1 MDTIAA
7 DLRFAARLLWK
18 SPGFTAV
25 AVLTLALGIGANTA
39 IFSVVDSVLLRPL
52 PYRPGGELVV
62 LGEEKPCCKFAP
74 TAPANLVDY
83 QRYGQSFEQLAG
95 ISWRNFVLRRSGAEP
110 LWLQGMEVTPNFFA
124 VFGVPALRGRT
135 LEAAIDRP
143 GGPRAAVLAYGA
155 WRERFGGDPRVLGS
169 AVQLNDRAYTVVG
182 IMPEGFRP
190 VGAADLWV
198 SAGLAAPVM
207 SDDAK
212 ADVALTRDVNYIRP
226 VGRLRPGVDVT
237 RARAELAAI
246 SRRLEQAFPADN
258 AKKVARVERLLDYA
272 VEEARPALWMLLG
285 AVGLILL
292 IACTNLANLL
302 LARGSVRRREI
313 ALRASLGAGR
323 WRLARQLM
331 TETLM
336 LAALG
341 GGLGLLLAS
350 WGVHLLVALRPGNLP
365 RVLEVR
371 INPEA
376 LLFAA
381 AVTLAAGLL
390 AGLAPAVGT
399 LRTVRVDLGSALR
412 QGSQGAGGGAGG
424 RGGRGGN
431 RLRRGLVVA
440 EIAMSLALLIGA
452 GLLIR
457 SFAKLLAVSPGFDA
471 DGVLAASLPLPRA
484 RYRSDAQVVAFVD
497 QLLRRTAALPGVV
510 AAGIVDSVPFGN
522 AEVDGDIFIFGRPKP
537 RPGEAINA
545 QQQEVSGG
553 YFHAMRIPLRRGR
566 TFDDRDSPSAP
577 VVIVNE
583 DLARHAW
590 PGEDPIGKQL
600 KWGEQDRWMTVVG
613 VVGNVH
619 QFSLNEKPT
628 LDTYVPYRQVPTPFF
643 TLVVRRAANPLGLAA
658 QLRQEVLA
666 LDRQQPIARLGL
678 LAEMVD
684 RSLAQRRFQM
694 LLIGSLALLALVL
707 ASLGVYGVMSYAVLQ
722 RAQEVG
728 VRMALGARRG
738 QVFALVL
745 RGTLAMTGAGI
756 AAGVLGSLALGRFL
770 QALLYGI
777 RSDDPTV
784 YALGSGI
791 LLGVALLAAF
801 LPARRAA
808 EIDPAITL
816 RGD

>member
-7 DLRFAARLLWK
+7 DLRFAARLLRR

-74 TAPANLVDY
+74 TAPANLLDY
-83 QRYGQSFEQLAG
+83 QRYSRSFEQLAG
-95 ISWRNFVLRRSGAEP
+95 FTWYNFILRRPGAEP
-110 LWLQGMEVTPNFFA
+110 LWLQGLEVTPNFFA

-169 AVQLNDRAYTVVG
+169 SVQLSDHAYTVVG
-182 IMPEGFRP
+182 IMPRGFAP
-190 VGAADLWV
+190 MSAADIWV
-198 SAGLAAPVM
+198 SAALAAPM
-207 SDDAK
+207 MNDNAK
-212 ADVALTRDVNYIRP
+212 ADAVLSRDDNYIRP
-226 VGRLRPGVDVT
+226 VGRLLPGVSVT
-237 RARAELAAI
+237 RARAELTAI
-246 SRRLEQAFPADN
+246 SRRLELAFPIDN
-258 AKKVARVERLLDYA
+258 AKKTVRVERLLDYA
-272 VEEARPALWMLLG
+272 VREARPALWMLLG
-285 AVGLILL
+285 AVALILL

-302 LARGSVRRREI
+302 LARGSVRQREI

-323 WRLARQLM
+323 WRLVRQLL

-341 GGLGLLLAS
+341 GALGLLLAS

-381 AVTLAAGLL
+381 AVSLAAGLL
-390 AGLAPAVGT
+390 AGLAPAAGT
-399 LRTVRVDLGSALR
+399 LRTARVDLGSALK
-412 QGSQGAGGGAGG
+412 QGGRGTGGGG
-424 RGGRGGN
+424 RGGH

-457 SFAKLLAVSPGFDA
+457 SFGKLLAVSPGFEA
-471 DGVLAASLPLPRA
+471 DGVLAAGLPLPQA
-484 RYRSDAQVVAFVD
+484 RYRSGAQVVAFVD

-510 AAGIVDSVPFGN
+510 AAGIVDAVPFGN
-522 AEVDGDIFIFGRPKP
+522 SETDGGIYIFGRPKP
-537 RPGEAINA
+537 RPGEEIDAMKR
-545 QQQEVSGG
+545 EVSGG
-553 YFHAMRIPLRRGR
+553 YFRAIRIPLRRGR

-577 VVIVNE
+577 AVIVNE
-583 DLARHAW
+583 NLARYAW
-590 PGEDPIGKQL
+590 PNEDPIGKQL
-600 KWGEQDRWMTVVG
+600 RWADQGEPWMTVVG

-619 QFSLNEKPT
+619 QFTLDEKPT
-628 LDTYVPYRQVPTPFF
+628 LDTYVPYRQVPTHSF

-666 LDRQQPIARLGL
+666 LDRQQPISRLGL
-678 LAEMVD
+678 LSEMVD
-684 RSLAQRRFQM
+684 RSLAARRFQM

-722 RAQEVG
+722 RTQEVG

-777 RSDDPTV
+777 RSNDPAV
-784 YALGSGI
+784 FALGCAT
-791 LLGVALLAAF
+791 LLGVSLLAAY
-801 LPARRAA
+801 LPAQRAA

-816 RGD
+816 RAE

>member
-1 MDTIAA
+1 MDTIAT
-7 DLRFAARLLWK
+7 DLRFAARLLRK

-74 TAPANLVDY
+74 TAAANLLDY
-83 QRYGQSFEQLAG
+83 QRYGRSFEQLAG
-95 ISWRNFVLRRSGAEP
+95 ISWRNFVLRRPGAEP
-110 LWLQGMEVTPNFFA
+110 LWLQGMEVTPNFFT

-135 LEAAIDRP
+135 LAAAIDRP
-143 GGPRAAVLAYGA
+143 GSPRAAVLAYGT
-155 WRERFGGDPRVLGS
+155 WHERFGGDPRVLGS

-190 VGAADLWV
+190 VSAADLWV

-207 SDDAK
+207 SDDAR
-212 ADVALTRDVNYIRP
+212 ADVTLSRDVNYIRP
-226 VGRLRPGVDVT
+226 VGRLRPGATVAS
-237 RARAELAAI
+237 ARAELAAV
-246 SRRLEQAFPADN
+246 SRRLELAFPIDN

-272 VEEARPALWMLLG
+272 VHEARPALWMLLG

-323 WRLARQLM
+323 WRLARQLL

-350 WGVHLLVALRPGNLP
+350 WSVKLLVALRPGNLP

-371 INPEA
+371 IHPEA

-399 LRTVRVDLGSALR
+399 LRPMRVDLRSALE
-412 QGSQGAGGGAGG
+412 QGGRGAGGNAGG
-424 RGGRGGN
+424 GGGN
-431 RLRRGLVVA
+431 RLRRALVVA

-457 SFAKLLAVSPGFDA
+457 SFGKLLAVSPGFDA
-471 DGVLAASLPLPRA
+471 GGVLAASLPLPQA
-484 RYRSDAQVVAFVD
+484 RYHSDAQVVAFVD
-497 QLLRRTAALPGVV
+497 QLLQRTAALPGVV

-537 RPGEAINA
+537 RPGEAIDA
-545 QQQEVSGG
+545 QKREVSGG
-553 YFHAMRIPLRRGR
+553 YFRAMRIPLRQGR
-566 TFDDRDSPSAP
+566 TFDDHDSPSAP

-583 DLARHAW
+583 NLARHAW

-600 KWGEQDRWMTVVG
+600 KWGEQDPWMTVVG

-619 QFSLNEKPT
+619 QFSLDEKPT

-722 RAQEVG
+722 RTQEVG
-728 VRMALGARRG
+728 LRMALGASRG

-777 RSDDPTV
+777 RSNDPAV
-784 YALGSGI
+784 YALGCCT
-791 LLGVALLAAF
+791 LLGIALLAAF

>member
-74 TAPANLVDY
+74 TAPGNLLDY
-83 QRYGQSFEQLAG
+83 QRYSRSFEQLAG
-95 ISWRNFVLRRSGAEP
+95 TIWRNYVVRRSGGES

-135 LEAAIDRP
+135 LAAAIDRP
-143 GGPRAAVLAYGA
+143 GGPRAAVLAYGT
-155 WRERFGGDPRVLGS
+155 WRERFGGDPRLLGS
-169 AVQLNDRAYTVVG
+169 TILLNDHAFTVVG
-182 IMPEGFRP
+182 IMPPGFEP
-190 VGAADLWV
+190 MSAADLWV
-198 SAGLAAPVM
+198 SAGLPAPM
-207 SDDAK
+207 WNDDPK
-212 ADVALTRDVNYIRP
+212 ADAVRTRDINYIRP
-226 VGRLRPGVDVT
+226 IGRLRHGVSVAQ
-237 RARAELAAI
+237 ARAEMVAI
-246 SRRLEQAFPADN
+246 SRRLELAFPGDN
-258 AKKVARVERLLDYA
+258 AKKVVRLEPALDYA
-272 VEEARPALWMLLG
+272 VHEARPALWMLLG

-302 LARGSVRRREI
+302 LARGSVRQREI

-323 WRLARQLM
+323 WRLARQLL

-336 LAALG
+336 LTALG
-341 GGLGLLLAS
+341 GGLGLLLARWS
-350 WGVHLLVALRPGNLP
+350 VNLLVALRPGNLP
-365 RVLEVR
+365 RVLEVG
-371 INPEA
+371 IHPEA

-381 AVTLAAGLL
+381 AVTLAAGML

-399 LRTVRVDLGSALR
+399 LRTVRVDLGLALR
-412 QGSQGAGGGAGG
+412 QGG
-424 RGGRGGN
+424 RGPGDAAGGRGGN
-431 RLRRGLVVA
+431 RLRHGLVVA

-457 SFAKLLAVSPGFDA
+457 SFGKLLAISPGFEA
-471 DGVLAASLPLPRA
+471 EGVLAADLPLPEA

-497 QLLRRTAALPGVV
+497 RLLRRTAALPGVA
-510 AAGIVDSVPFGN
+510 AAGIVDSVPFGHN
-522 AEVDGDIFIFGRPKP
+522 EVNGDIYILGRPKP
-537 RPGEAINA
+537 RPGEEIDAEKR
-545 QQQEVSGG
+545 EVSGG

-577 VVIVNE
+577 AVIVNE
-583 DLARHAW
+583 NLARYAW
-590 PGEDPIGKQL
+590 PGQDPIGKQL
-600 KWGEQDRWMTVVG
+600 RWGDQDPWMTVVG

-619 QFSLNEKPT
+619 QFSLDEKPT
-628 LDTYVPYRQVPTPFF
+628 LDTYVPYRQVPAGAF
-643 TLVVRRAANPLGLAA
+643 TLVVRRAANPLGLAT

-666 LDRQQPIARLGL
+666 LDREQPIARLGL

-707 ASLGVYGVMSYAVLQ
+707 ASLGVYGVTSYAVLQ
-722 RAQEVG
+722 RTQEVG

-738 QVFALVL
+738 QVLALVL

-756 AAGVLGSLALGRFL
+756 ATGVLGSLALGRFM

-777 RSDDPTV
+777 GGDDPAV
-784 YALGSGI
+784 YALGCVT
-791 LLGVALLAAF
+791 LVGVALVAAY
-801 LPARRAA
+801 LPARRTAD
-808 EIDPAITL
+808 IDPAITL
-816 RGD
+816 RGE

>member
-74 TAPANLVDY
+74 TAPGNLLDY
-83 QRYGQSFEQLAG
+83 QRYSRSFEQLAG
-95 ISWRNFVLRRSGAEP
+95 ISWHNFVLTRPGAEP
-110 LWLQGMEVTPNFFA
+110 LWLQGMEVTPSFFA

-155 WRERFGGDPRVLGS
+155 WRDRFGGDPRALGRT
-169 AVQLNDRAYTVVG
+169 VQLNGRAFTVVG
-182 IMPEGFRP
+182 VMPQGFRP
-190 VGAADLWV
+190 LGGADLWV
-198 SAGLAAPVM
+198 SAGLAAPVWNE
-207 SDDAK
+207 DPRADAMQ
-212 ADVALTRDVNYIRP
+212 TRDVNYIRP
-226 VGRLRPGVDVT
+226 VGRLRLGVGVA
-237 RARAELAAI
+237 RARAEMTAI
-246 SRRLEQAFPADN
+246 SRRLELAFPADN

-323 WRLARQLM
+323 WRLARQLL

-350 WGVHLLVALRPGNLP
+350 WGVNLLVALRPGNLP

-371 INPEA
+371 IHPEA

-399 LRTVRVDLGSALR
+399 LRAMRVNLRSALE
-412 QGSQGAGGGAGG
+412 QGSQGAGGAGGG
-424 RGGRGGN
+424 RGGS

-452 GLLIR
+452 GLLVR
-457 SFAKLLAVSPGFDA
+457 SFGKLLAVSPGFEA
-471 DGVLAASLPLPRA
+471 GGVLAASLPLPHA

-497 QLLRRTAALPGVV
+497 QLLRRTAALPGVA

-522 AEVDGDIFIFGRPKP
+522 SEEDGDIFIFGRPKP
-537 RPGEAINA
+537 RPGEAIDA
-545 QQQEVSGG
+545 EKREVSGG

-583 DLARHAW
+583 NLARYAW
-590 PGEDPIGKQL
+590 PGQDPIGKQL
-600 KWGEQDRWMTVVG
+600 KWEEQDPWMTVVG

-619 QFSLNEKPT
+619 QLSLAEKPT
-628 LDTYVPYRQVPTPFF
+628 LDTYVPYRQVPAPAF
-643 TLVVRRAANPLGLAA
+643 TMVVRRAANPLGLAA

-678 LAEMVD
+678 LADMVD

-756 AAGVLGSLALGRFL
+756 AGGVLGSLALGRFL

-777 RSDDPTV
+777 RSDDPAV
-784 YALGSGI
+784 YALGSVI